1 MQIRALTGFSESTIK
16 NYGRSYSPLNGYNKT
31 ILGAIGA
38 GPYESDLETL
48 PTYIPPQTI
57 TVKDK
62 KTGETKR
69 FNVDNIAQVIRILF
83 QGFQLLSSLRGG
95 SGQQVVN
102 VPPPA
107 ADDKK
112 GISTELL
119 IGVGALAVILILLN
133 KK

>member
-38 GPYESDLETL
+38 GPYEGDLETL

-62 KTGETKR
+62 KTGETKS
-69 FNVDNIAQVIRILF
+69 FNVDNITQVIQILF

-95 SGQQVVN
+95 SGQQTVN
-102 VPPPA
+102 IPPA
-107 ADDKK
+107 PEKK

-119 IGVGALAVILILLN
+119 IGVGALAVIFLIMN
-133 KK
+133 RR

>member
-38 GPYESDLETL
+38 GPYQNDTETL

-62 KTGETKR
+62 KTGETKS
-69 FNVDNIAQVIRILF
+69 FKVENIRQVIQILF

-95 SGQQVVN
+95 SGQQTIN
-102 VPPPA
+102 VPPPSPE
-107 ADDKK
+107 KK
-112 GISTELL
+112 GLSTEVL
-119 IGVGALAVILILLN
+119 IGLGAVAVIFLMMN
-133 KK
+133 RK

>member
-38 GPYESDLETL
+38 GPYEGDLETL
-48 PTYIPPQTI
+48 PTYIPAQTI

-62 KTGETKR
+62 KTGETKS
-69 FNVDNIAQVIRILF
+69 FNVQNIAQVIQILF

-95 SGQQVVN
+95 SGQQTVN
-102 VPPPA
+102 IPPA
-107 ADDKK
+107 PEKK

>member
-38 GPYESDLETL
+38 GPYQNDTETL
-48 PTYIPPQTI
+48 PTSIPPQTI

-62 KTGETKR
+62 KTGETKS
-69 FNVDNIAQVIRILF
+69 FKVENIRQVIQILF

-95 SGQQVVN
+95 SGQQVIN
-102 VPPPA
+102 IPTPA
-107 ADDKK
+107 PEKK
-112 GISTELL
+112 GLSTEVL
-119 IGVGALAVILILLN
+119 IGLGAVAVIFLMMN
-133 KK
+133 RK